1 MNNKII
7 DFLKKRPMLYAESD
21 GAFWDDEHISK
32 HMLAAHLNPECES
45 ASRKQEDMIA
55 SVEWITTFCE
65 ECTGKKL
72 LDLGCGPGI
81 YAELLAE
88 KGFKVTGIDFS
99 KRSINYAIE
108 SCKAKE
114 LDITYHYQNYLEIVY
129 EAEFDMAILVYCDF
143 GVLSPNDRSTLLQ
156 TVYRAL
162 KPGGILIL
170 DVFYETYVKRLE
182 KLQTIN
188 YQSGGFWSPED
199 YVVVQR
205 NLYYE
210 ESKNT
215 LEQYLIISEDK
226 CKRYNIWNQIYSKES
241 FEKEVLDVGFQDVRF
256 YDDVRGNEFT
266 GKSDTICGVFRK

>member
-1 MNNKII
+1 
-7 DFLKKRPMLYAESD
+7 
-21 GAFWDDEHISK
+21 
-32 HMLAAHLNPECES
+32 
-45 ASRKQEDMIA
+45 
-55 SVEWITTFCE
+55 
-65 ECTGKKL
+65 
-72 LDLGCGPGI
+72 
-81 YAELLAE
+81 
-88 KGFKVTGIDFS
+88 
-99 KRSINYAIE
+99 
-108 SCKAKE
+108 
-114 LDITYHYQNYLEIVY
+114 
-129 EAEFDMAILVYCDF
+129 MAILVYCDF